1 MRFWNLSSVLWIT
14 EWGLL
19 RCSVCSGSPQ
29 AFDPAR
35 CYLSAGVPS
44 QESSLHFSQGGSCEL
59 DPENIATFQ
68 NIREKHL
75 EHSYSFP
82 LMLMHE
88 DIEKRAA
95 EGLIQVTRILV

>member
-44 QESSLHFSQGGSCEL
+44 QESSLHFSQGGSCVSLLLCFLRDTHMCMVESQAV
-59 DPENIATFQ
+59 PEGGEEAVSSP
-68 NIREKHL
+68 EV
-75 EHSYSFP
+75 
-82 LMLMHE
+82 
-88 DIEKRAA
+88 AA
-95 EGLIQVTRILV
+95 P